1 MKFWHITVMKGYT
14 TVFTR
19 KCFTVAEANALY
31 KAKKEEYPSKEYS
44 VLKENY

>member
-19 KCFTVAEANALY
+19 KCLTVSEAKTLFEE
-31 KAKKEEYPSKEYS
+31 KKKEYASSEYQ
-44 VLKENY
+44 VLKEYY

>member
-1 MKFWHITVMKGYT
+1 MKSWHITVMKGYT

-19 KCFTVAEANALY
+19 KCFTVAEANTLFAE
-31 KAKKEEYPSKEYS
+31 KKKEYPSSEYS